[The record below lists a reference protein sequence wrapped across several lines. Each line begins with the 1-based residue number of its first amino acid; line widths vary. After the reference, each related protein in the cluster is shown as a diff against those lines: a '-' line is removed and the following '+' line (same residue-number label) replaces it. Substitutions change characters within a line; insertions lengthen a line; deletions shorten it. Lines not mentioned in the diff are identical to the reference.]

1 MDVYKLAA
9 VLSLEDKLS
18 GPMGKALGAM
28 LAAGAAVAG
37 AGLKIG
43 ADWASATK
51 TIVDGTGATGPAL
64 EQLQT
69 DFQAVAHLGADEA
82 ATAIADLNTHLGLTG
97 PELQDVSAMALKANI
112 DTSKFGAVA
121 EQAGLDVEGYKD
133 FLDDLTV
140 AGQATGVSTDQLLDT
155 IGKNSARW
163 QAGGGDVAGLT
174 AHVVALAS
182 EFGPTGLRGAMSET
196 MAEVDTG
203 VMPTFVSLNT
213 QLGDTTGAVEK
224 TYLAGRTWRDVLV
237 EVKDGAIAYAG
248 PAGDMLAGVG
258 SLGVAL
264 VTMGPHL
271 LTMATNTGLVGVAQK
286 ALNLVMSL
294 NPIGLVITAIGA
306 LVAVYVIWKDEIN
319 NFLKLGW
326 NLFITAVEGG
336 INVLR
341 PLASLIGIDLPADMD
356 KYKFATGEAETATT
370 DAAAE
375 IAVLRDEA
383 TTLAPAVKAAKVE
396 IEAFDLSTVNM
407 KTQIQQAKPEIKD
420 IGDLLEAAGLQTGTS
435 ALEFGYYADEAD
447 ILSGKMATHKTT
459 IPPMILEM
467 MTPPPGI
474 GLMGEDTGNKWSA
487 GFFAS
492 LQRSFEGGGGLMGG
506 IKSSMTEGFGALFAE
521 EGALAPVAEKWGQAM
536 EAIGGIPVVGPFLA
550 AFGPAII
557 GGVVALGKKAFNAL
571 KGIFGGPNP
580 AVQAA
585 RGDLDSFA
593 AEVEDRV
600 GQTASSTERYQDFI
614 AHGWEKNRALIIT
627 FFQDQ
632 AIASGRSLAE
642 SEQHWIA
649 YEAAVEAGN
658 SELAADLAQQAID
671 WVDTTSTAATD
682 AETAWAASHTA
693 QTVTSNT
700 MTDEAIANSARLKE
714 AVVADTVEMLAG
726 WTTMVDGMQ
735 EGWTTTQTHVQ
746 DGSTEMLGSMQDGWI
761 AFGVEHTTASGAM
774 RDSWTETVTGMQ
786 DQAGIG
792 FNAIGAAWAQ
802 VTMDMQWDALR
813 AAQGINT
820 ALSTIRDRTVTITTI
835 HRTVTS
841 KVAGKRA
848 EGGPVT
854 GGLSY
859 LVGERGPERFT
870 PNVSGYVS
878 PGAGRGGG
886 GPQPIVIK
894 NTVHLS
900 RREVTTAV
908 AEDVFREVRRRVGG

>member
-1 MDVYKLAA
+1 MDIYKLAA
-9 VLSLEDKLS
+9 VLSLEDRLS
-18 GPMGKALGAM
+18 GPMGKAQGTM

-97 PELQDVSAMALKANI
+97 PELQEVSAKALKANI

-163 QAGGGDVAGLT
+163 QAGGGDVTGLT

-224 TYLAGRTWRDVLV
+224 TYLAGRTWRDVLG

-271 LTMATNTGLVGVAQK
+271 LTVATNTGLVSVAQK

-306 LVAVYVIWKDEIN
+306 LVAVYLIWKTEIN
-319 NFLKLGW
+319 NFLTLGW
-326 NLFITAVEGG
+326 NLFITAIESG

-341 PLASLIGIDLPADMD
+341 PLAGLIGIDLPADLG
-356 KYKFATGEAETATT
+356 KYKFATEEAETATT
-370 DAAAE
+370 DAATE
-375 IAVLRDEA
+375 IAALKDEA
-383 TTLAPAVKAAKVE
+383 TATAPVMSTTLAPAVKAVRVE
-396 IEAFDLSTVNM
+396 IEAFDLATVDM

-420 IGDLLEAAGLQTGTS
+420 IGDLLEAAGLQTTTA

-487 GFFAS
+487 GFFAA

-521 EGALAPVAEKWGQAM
+521 EGALAPVADKWGQAM
-536 EAIGGIPVVGPFLA
+536 EAIGGIPVRR
-550 AFGPAII
+550 AIPQ
-557 GGVVALGKKAFNAL
+557 GVRTDDHRW
-571 KGIFGGPNP
+571 
-580 AVQAA
+580 
-585 RGDLDSFA
+585 RGCP
-593 AEVEDRV
+593 
-600 GQTASSTERYQDFI
+600 GQ
-614 AHGWEKNRALIIT
+614 
-627 FFQDQ
+627 
-632 AIASGRSLAE
+632 E
-642 SEQHWIA
+642 S
-649 YEAAVEAGN
+649 V
-658 SELAADLAQQAID
+658 QQA
-671 WVDTTSTAATD
+671 
-682 AETAWAASHTA
+682 
-693 QTVTSNT
+693 
-700 MTDEAIANSARLKE
+700 
-714 AVVADTVEMLAG
+714 
-726 WTTMVDGMQ
+726 
-735 EGWTTTQTHVQ
+735 
-746 DGSTEMLGSMQDGWI
+746 
-761 AFGVEHTTASGAM
+761 
-774 RDSWTETVTGMQ
+774 
-786 DQAGIG
+786 
-792 FNAIGAAWAQ
+792 
-802 VTMDMQWDALR
+802 
-813 AAQGINT
+813 QGHFRRP
-820 ALSTIRDRTVTITTI
+820 IR
-835 HRTVTS
+835 
-841 KVAGKRA
+841 
-848 EGGPVT
+848 
-854 GGLSY
+854 
-859 LVGERGPERFT
+859 
-870 PNVSGYVS
+870 
-878 PGAGRGGG
+878 RGGG
-886 GPQPIVIK
+886 GP
-894 NTVHLS
+894 
-900 RREVTTAV
+900 RRPGC
-908 AEDVFREVRRRVGG
+908 VRRRRRAARWADRVVDSAHAGLYSERLGAQ